1 MAGIDYCS
9 CNECGV
15 RLFYDGDGE
24 VRRYMAE
31 RGTAKY
37 IICDKCH
44 KKLLKRVDKLEAD
57 KKRGR

>member
-15 RLFYDGDGE
+15 RLFYDGE
-24 VRRYMAE
+24 SEARNYMSTTE
-31 RGTAKY
+31 SAKY
-37 IICDKCH
+37 IICDRCH
-44 KKLLKRVDKLEAD
+44 RKLLKRVGKLEAD